1 MGGQIIMYPTLF
13 TIGSIR
19 IDTYSVVWF
28 IALSLAIRWSIRRL
42 SLYNL
47 DEDEA
52 RRVMAISFLCM
63 LLGARSPEYF
73 MNWREYFAKPS
84 LFLDISRGSLY
95 EFGAISGAFVSA
107 LIMCRF
113 SRAKISFLKLCDT
126 AVIPTLLAITVGR
139 WGCFLN
145 GCCVGSVTDF
155 CLAVHFP
162 ADRAGILRHP
172 VQIYYS
178 VIAGIL
184 VLILMWVERKLL
196 PLQRKKQ
203 RYYSVLTPLGIILY
217 AAMRFS
223 IAVVRYNRPVQWLGV
238 HMWTYKWLMIF
249 LPLVCIWLAYS
260 LFRLKADS
268 SHK

>member
-1 MGGQIIMYPTLF
+1 MYPTLF

-28 IALSLAIRWSIRRL
+28 FALSLAILWSIRRL

-52 RRVMAISFLCM
+52 RRIMAVSFLCM

-84 LFLDISRGSLY
+84 LFLDINRGSLY
-95 EFGAISGAFVSA
+95 EFGAVTGAFLSA
-107 LIMCRF
+107 LIMCLF
-113 SRAKISFLKLCDT
+113 SKGKMSFLKLCDV
-126 AVIPTLLAITVGR
+126 AIIPAFLAIAVGR

-145 GCCVGSVTDF
+145 GCCAGSVTDF

-162 ADRAGILRHP
+162 ADRAGVFRHP
-172 VQIYYS
+172 TQIYYS
-178 VIAGIL
+178 VIAGII
-184 VLILMWVERKLL
+184 VLILMWTERKLL
-196 PLQRKKQ
+196 SIQQEKQ
-203 RYYSVLTPLGIILY
+203 RHYSVLAPLGIILY

-223 IAVVRYNRPVQWLGV
+223 VAIVRYSPFPLHGK
-238 HMWTYKWLMIF
+238 HAWTYKGLA
-249 LPLVCIWLAYS
+249 LAVPLVFVWLAYS

>member
-1 MGGQIIMYPTLF
+1 MYPTLF

-28 IALSLAIRWSIRRL
+28 IALSLAILWGIRRL

-73 MNWREYFAKPS
+73 INWREYFAKPS
-84 LFLDISRGSLY
+84 LFLDMNRGNLY

-107 LIMCRF
+107 LLLCRF
-113 SRAKISFLKLCDT
+113 SKGKTSFLKLCDVS
-126 AVIPTLLAITVGR
+126 VIPAFLAIALGR

-162 ADRAGILRHP
+162 ADRAGVLRHP

-178 VIAGIL
+178 VIAGII
-184 VLILMWVERKLL
+184 VLILLLIERKLL
-196 PLQRKKQ
+196 PLQRKVQ
-203 RYYSVLTPLGIILY
+203 RHYSVIAPLGIILY
-217 AAMRFS
+217 AVMRFS
-223 IAVVRYNRPVQWLGV
+223 IAIVRYSKFSWQSPNS
-238 HMWTYKWLMIF
+238 WTYRALAAA
-249 LPLVCIWLAYS
+249 LPLACAWLAYS
-260 LFRLKADS
+260 LIRLKADS

>member
-1 MGGQIIMYPTLF
+1 MYPTLF

-28 IALSLAIRWSIRRL
+28 MALSLAILWSIRRL

-73 MNWREYFAKPS
+73 VNWRDYFADPS
-84 LFLDISRGSLY
+84 LLLDMNRGNLY
-95 EFGAISGAFVSA
+95 EFGAISGAFVSSFV
-107 LIMCRF
+107 LCGF
-113 SRAKISFLKLCDT
+113 SKGKVSFLKLCDVS
-126 AVIPTLLAITVGR
+126 VIPAFLAIAVGR

-162 ADRAGILRHP
+162 ADRAGVLRHP
-172 VQIYYS
+172 VQVYYS
-178 VIAGIL
+178 LTAGAII
-184 VLILMWVERKLL
+184 LILLWAERKIL
-196 PLQRKKQ
+196 PFQRKHQ

-217 AAMRFS
+217 AAMRF
-223 IAVVRYNRPVQWLGV
+223 AVALVRYNSFSWQSA
-238 HMWTYKWLMIF
+238 HSWTYRALTLA
-249 LPLVCIWLAYS
+249 LPLACVWMTYS
-260 LFRLKADS
+260 LFRLNADS